1 MAILEAASE
10 EDEEDLAS
18 TPAGAK
24 ADDESPSKKPTA
36 KNPQELALE
45 VINEIIDIVL
55 ESEDAN
61 TD

>member
-10 EDEEDLAS
+10 EDEEDS

-24 ADDESPSKKPTA
+24 AEDESPSKKPTA